1 VPEESEAES
10 RITCRSTT
18 VIQGLRPAKLDENES
33 RPLRVF
39 NGLAYVFDPGLM
51 SRRLSWLISGI
62 VLFATM
68 PKAFSCA
75 STSSVSQSPT
85 AKANKFLCATSE
97 NNMCARISGAYPL
110 HKLSQIKPV
119 RWMYGQRFEQDAP
132 GPHVASCPIYSARA
146 QAVTLAS
153 RVFMTSKIMCT
164 TASSPIA
171 VLIIV

>member
-1 VPEESEAES
+1 MAHPMKHAES
-10 RITCRSTT
+10 SARRFGGRVEDYLQIHDWFDESKAFMADFRHRA
-18 VIQGLRPAKLDENES
+18 LR
-33 RPLRVF
+33 
-39 NGLAYVFDPGLM
+39 
-51 SRRLSWLISGI
+51 
-62 VLFATM
+62 TM
-68 PKAFSCA
+68 RKAFSCA

-97 NNMCARISGAYPL
+97 NNMRARISGAYPL